1 MKAGLFVLF
10 LCLAGVWAATL
21 WRPAVSGKFAWLE
34 EPRPAPEIAFL
45 TRDGRPRHLADF
57 RGRFVLVNLWA
68 TWCGPCV
75 GEMPSLDRAQQKFG
89 DRLQILAISEDRG
102 GGAVVRPFL
111 EMHRVARLA
120 SCSTHPLRHGE
131 RSRRA
136 CCRRAFSSIAA
147 AAALPSSRV
156 AWNGIR
162 RRSWRNSSAISPRT
176 AFSRP
181 TPIGR

>member
-34 EPRPAPEIAFL
+34 EPQPAPEIAFL
-45 TRDGRPRHLADF
+45 TRDGRPGHLADF

-111 EMHRVARLA
+111 ETHRLARLA
-120 SCSTHPLRHGE
+120 VFLDAPL
-131 RSRRA
+131 
-136 CCRRAFSSIAA
+136 AA
-147 AAALPSSRV
+147 WQALKARVLPTSFLIDRGGRIVAKLEGSVVWDSPTVAAELEHYFAKDSVLK
-156 AWNGIR
+156 
-162 RRSWRNSSAISPRT
+162 
-176 AFSRP
+176 